1 MDGPTQTVTVQIATQ
16 ERVRTT
22 TGPQWWDMPII
33 IKVPLVLPRGGG
45 FSLTLPLKKGN
56 EGMLIFC
63 DTCLDFWW
71 VNGQTNAPKADNA
84 VAASGTQRQNE
95 VRRHHFWD
103 CGFLPGMCSQP
114 NVLSDYSTDAA
125 QLRSDD
131 LSSCVSVASN
141 EVRISADT
149 DIALVAPAIS
159 ATDGGTALALVN
171 DVFYQW
177 FVNVYM
183 PSVRY
188 VATAPAAPT
197 GAETT
202 VLKGQ

>member
-1 MDGPTQTVTVQIATQ
+1 
-16 ERVRTT
+16 
-22 TGPQWWDMPII
+22 
-33 IKVPLVLPRGGG
+33 
-45 FSLTLPLKKGN
+45 
-56 EGMLIFC
+56 
-63 DTCLDFWW
+63 
-71 VNGQTNAPKADNA
+71 
-84 VAASGTQRQNE
+84 
-95 VRRHHFWD
+95 
-103 CGFLPGMCSQP
+103 MCSQP

-141 EVRISADT
+141 KARISADM
-149 DIALVAPAIS
+149 DIALAAPAIN
-159 ATDGGTALALVN
+159 ATNGGTALALVN

-188 VATAPAAPT
+188 VATAPVVPA